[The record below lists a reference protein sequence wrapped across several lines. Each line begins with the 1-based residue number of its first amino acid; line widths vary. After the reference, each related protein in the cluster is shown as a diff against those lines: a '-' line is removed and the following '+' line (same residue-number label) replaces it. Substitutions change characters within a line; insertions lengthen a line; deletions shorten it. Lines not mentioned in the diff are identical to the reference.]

1 MTGLLIFTG
10 ANLGLTLVATVLV
23 VVFAPTAAG
32 PGIPEI
38 KAYLNG
44 VDTPNMFG
52 ATTMIVKVCF
62 LDLVDV
68 HEHLFL
74 FLFNSPNFG
83 LRSLEVLEQLQLDL
97 ILAKKA
103 LWFTLEAA

>member
-1 MTGLLIFTG
+1 MTSLCWNRFLTGLAIFTG

-52 ATTMIVKVCF
+52 ATTMLVKVCF
-62 LDLVDV
+62 LN
-68 HEHLFL
+68 LFIKL
-74 FLFNSPNFG
+74 LCS
-83 LRSLEVLEQLQLDL
+83 SEKKLESFRKCEIFQL
-97 ILAKKA
+97 
-103 LWFTLEAA
+103 T